1 MLINRSSFARG
12 FWGFKPMFVGIWWIL
27 DLNVKSIH
35 YGPVLP
41 NLNSCWGEIHL
52 MFQGLQSDEC
62 LDGCPILIGPRLL
75 ACAREDGDV
84 EVQWEE
90 GIGGS
95 RYVTKCWEFKLILK
109 QFIWWSYT
117 SPLYPWITVWTFQLL
132 QNRDT
137 VTNFI
142 VKLRSTHAL
151 VFNLFEET

>member
-1 MLINRSSFARG
+1 MVLSCQI
-12 FWGFKPMFVGIWWIL
+12 
-27 DLNVKSIH
+27 SIAVE
-35 YGPVLP
+35 G
-41 NLNSCWGEIHL
+41 NSCWRMPAL
-52 MFQGLQSDEC
+52 
-62 LDGCPILIGPRLL
+62 LIGPRLL

-109 QFIWWSYT
+109 QFIWWSCT

-142 VKLRSTHAL
+142 VTLRSTHAL
-151 VFNLFEET
+151 VFNLFEETENSVATSNSVTLKPFLVCNVLFPAYAHDSLCCIVAYP